1 MKTLKTNCAV
11 LCLYVSRRLKKYHKH
26 KGKGGGAYIYYLFPY
41 LVESSQVPVVF
52 CCLDITLA
60 EVQTGEVEGEEVELL
75 GLDEQG
81 LVLIVAVVD
90 GDLLEDEGQHS
101 LAGGKEQMVG
111 GQMLPHDGERL
122 LCMSLSLIEIACK
135 VKVMISMK
143 IYSRLSPT

>member
-1 MKTLKTNCAV
+1 M
-11 LCLYVSRRLKKYHKH
+11 
-26 KGKGGGAYIYYLFPY
+26 
-41 LVESSQVPVVF
+41 F

-60 EVQTGEVEGEEVELL
+60 EVQAGEVEGEEVELL

-90 GDLLEDEGQHS
+90 GDLLEDECQHS

-111 GQMLPHDGERL
+111 GQMLPHDRERL

-143 IYSRLSPT
+143 IYSRIGHQPELYSLTYVA

>member
-1 MKTLKTNCAV
+1 M
-11 LCLYVSRRLKKYHKH
+11 
-26 KGKGGGAYIYYLFPY
+26 
-41 LVESSQVPVVF
+41 F

-122 LCMSLSLIEIACK
+122 LRMSLGLIEIACK